1 MRRST
6 NKFPLIILL
15 IGITFASINSTSAS
29 QRKIHLV
36 NIGWHVGI
44 IVPVDNVLKRNLP
57 ETFDFSDRKYIEI
70 GWGDKTFYQTSNPS
84 FSMAFDALLKST
96 SSVIHLYGFNQTIRT
111 TFKDAEI
118 IELDIE
124 EDNYIKLLYF
134 IHKSFTLNAD
144 GSAQLK
150 GPGLYEKENSFFY
163 AANGKFHMFNTCN
176 TWVANAIQAAGIEI
190 NSNNIIT
197 SDSLMDAVRNW
208 LGGE

>member
-1 MRRST
+1 MRRS
-6 NKFPLIILL
+6 NHKFPLIILL

-57 ETFDFSDRKYIEI
+57 ETFDFSDKKYIEI
-70 GWGDKTFYQTSNPS
+70 GWGDKTFYQASNPS

-96 SSVIHLYGFNQTIRT
+96 SSVIHLYGFDQTIRT

-150 GPGLYEKENSFFY
+150 GPGLYGKENSFFY
-163 AANGKFHMFNTCN
+163 AANGQFHMFNTCN
-176 TWVANAIQAAGIEI
+176 TWVANAIQSAGIEI
-190 NSNNIIT
+190 NSYNIVT
-197 SDSLMDAVRNW
+197 SDSLMDAVRDW
-208 LGGE
+208 LRAE

>member
-1 MRRST
+1 M
-6 NKFPLIILL
+6 
-15 IGITFASINSTSAS
+15 
-29 QRKIHLV
+29 V

-96 SSVIHLYGFNQTIRT
+96 SSVIHLYGFDQTIRT

-150 GPGLYEKENSFFY
+150 GPGLYGKENSFFY

-176 TWVANAIQAAGIEI
+176 TWVANAIQAAGIGI
-190 NSNNIIT
+190 NSNSIMT
-197 SDSLMDAVRNW
+197 SDSLRDAVRNW
-208 LGGE
+208 LRGE

>member
-1 MRRST
+1 MRRS
-6 NKFPLIILL
+6 NHKFPLIILL

-57 ETFDFSDRKYIEI
+57 ATFDFSDRKYIEI

-84 FSMAFDALLKST
+84 FGMAFDALLKST
-96 SSVIHLYGFNQTIRT
+96 SSVIHLYGFDQTIRT

-150 GPGLYEKENSFFY
+150 GPGLYGKENSFFY

-190 NSNNIIT
+190 NSNSIIT

-208 LGGE
+208 LRGE

>member
-57 ETFDFSDRKYIEI
+57 ATFDFSDRKYIEI

-84 FSMAFDALLKST
+84 FGMAFDALLKST

-163 AANGKFHMFNTCN
+163 AANGQFHMFNTCN
-176 TWVANAIQAAGIEI
+176 TWVANAIQSAGIEI
-190 NSNNIIT
+190 NSYNIVT
-197 SDSLMDAVRNW
+197 SDSLMDAVRDW
-208 LGGE
+208 LRSE